1 MWTRNRRL
9 FLLVV
14 AALLVTAC
22 GVDLTGGA
30 SPPEVSPSPPP
41 SPSSAI
47 RTPESTASVSGASTA
62 PTCSSHPREPGSYV
76 LVGWRADR
84 IVAIGMTFP
93 ACGVGD
99 ARYEILSADPAV
111 GTWRSEYVFSIG
123 MPYGAATDGRSV
135 AVPRDDAIVVVD
147 LAGATHTVPRP
158 ADLASD
164 WDAYGLPPLV
174 GGGYLVT
181 GAERLLRIASDG
193 SGMRSDPLPA
203 GYVAVAPT
211 SDPERFIIAP
221 VEDARVEYGL
231 GGAPFRAYLWD
242 RTSASLRLVARSVN
256 QVAPAAS
263 TTGLAFLVSHG
274 AATTSWS
281 LVRPDGSVRDYGQVN
296 GAASLSPDGRLAVL
310 TRRPDTATTGG
321 TVVLD
326 RRTGHVIVAV
336 TSFPVTGSAWDG
348 NRVAI
353 LAQTSFPRTSASAVF
368 IIEGSSQ
375 LRDRLRVPLP

>member
-47 RTPESTASVSGASTA
+47 QTPESTASVSGASTA

-135 AVPRDDAIVVVD
+135 AVPRD
-147 LAGATHTVPRP
+147 
-158 ADLASD
+158 
-164 WDAYGLPPLV
+164 AYGLPPLV

-203 GYVAVAPT
+203 SYVAVAPT